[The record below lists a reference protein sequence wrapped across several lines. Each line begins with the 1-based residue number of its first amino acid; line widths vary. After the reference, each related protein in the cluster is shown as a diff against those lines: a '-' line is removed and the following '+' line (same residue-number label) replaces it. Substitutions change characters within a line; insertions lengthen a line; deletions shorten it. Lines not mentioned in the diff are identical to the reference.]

1 MENYPLKDWIPYRL
15 DLRDSESIVCQWR
28 YIADKKFT
36 EPFFQDSTAKCAVYE
51 ENRKMYKPATQLNGI
66 IDFADKVRAIE
77 PTAFI
82 FHVSRCGSTLLAQLL
97 SLDPQNIVLSEA
109 PILDEVMR
117 EISFSKFE
125 IPEEEIN
132 ASIKA
137 VIKLLGKKRSGNEQH
152 LFVKLDSWHIFY
164 SDKLRAL
171 YPSTPF
177 IFSYRRPDEVIRS
190 QLKSPGMHA
199 AAGVIQPIL
208 FGFELND
215 ALFQERE
222 VYISKVLEKYFENYL
237 KIIETDKNSIFV
249 DYAEGIL
256 PILDKIVS
264 FLNLDIE
271 DTIKAKMLERTQFHS
286 KSPNTVFEE
295 KPLEDEVPVYQQK
308 VYKMYES
315 LANKSK
321 KQPIDLSF

>member
-15 DLRDSESIVCQWR
+15 DLRDSASIKCQWR
-28 YIADKKFT
+28 YVADKPFT
-36 EPFFQDSTAKCAVYE
+36 EPFFQESTAQCAIYE
-51 ENRKMYKPATQLNGI
+51 ENRRTHKPTTQLSGI
-66 IDFADKVRAIE
+66 VDFADKVPTIE

-97 SLDPQNIVLSEA
+97 SLDSQNIVISEA

-132 ASIKA
+132 ASIRA
-137 VIKLLGKKRSGNEQH
+137 VIKLLGKKRRGDEKH
-152 LFVKLDSWHIFY
+152 LFVKLDSWHILY
-164 SDKLRAL
+164 YEKLRAL
-171 YPSTPF
+171 YPDTPF

-190 QLKSPGMHA
+190 QLKSPGMHVA
-199 AAGVIQPIL
+199 VGVIQPAL

-215 ALFQERE
+215 ILFLERE

-237 KIIETDKNSIFV
+237 RIVETDRKSIFV
-249 DYAEGIL
+249 NYAEGIL
-256 PILDKIVS
+256 PIFDKIVS

-271 DTIKAKMLERTQFHS
+271 ETIKTKMIERTQFHS
-286 KSPNTVFEE
+286 KSPNSVFEE
-295 KPLEDEVPVYQQK
+295 EPLKDEVPAYQQK
-308 VYKMYES
+308 VFGMYET
-315 LANKSK
+315 LANKV
-321 KQPIDLSF
+321 

>member
-1 MENYPLKDWIPYRL
+1 MKDYPLKDWIPYRL
-15 DLRDSESIVCQWR
+15 DLRDSESILCQWR
-28 YIADKKFT
+28 YIADKTFT
-36 EPFFQDSTAKCAVYE
+36 EPFFQDSTSKCTIYE
-51 ENRKMYKPATQLNGI
+51 ENRRMYKPTTQLNGI
-66 IDFADKVRAIE
+66 IDFADKVPTIE

-97 SLDPQNIVLSEA
+97 SLDPQNIVISEA

-117 EISFSKFE
+117 EISFSEFE
-125 IPEEEIN
+125 VVEEKIN
-132 ASIKA
+132 ASIKS
-137 VIKLLGKKRSGNEQH
+137 VIKLLGKKRSGNEKH

-164 SDKLRAL
+164 YDKLRAL
-171 YPSTPF
+171 YPDTPF
-177 IFSYRRPDEVIRS
+177 VFSYRRPDEVIRS

-199 AAGVIQPIL
+199 APGVIQPAL

-215 ALFQERE
+215 VLFLERE
-222 VYISKVLEKYFENYL
+222 VYVSKVLEKYFENYL
-237 KIIETDKNSIFV
+237 KIIEADKKSIFV

-256 PILDKIVS
+256 PILDKIAS

-271 DTIKAKMLERTQFHS
+271 KTIKAKMIERTQFHS

-308 VYKMYES
+308 VFEMYES

-321 KQPIDLSF
+321 NEPMGLRF

>member
-15 DLRDSESIVCQWR
+15 DLHGSEPILCEWR
-28 YIADKKFT
+28 YIADKTFT
-36 EPFFQDSTAKCAVYE
+36 EPFFQDSTAKCTVYQ
-51 ENRKMYKPATQLNGI
+51 ENRKMYKPNTQLSGI
-66 IDFADKVRAIE
+66 IDFAEKVPEIE

-82 FHVSRCGSTLLAQLL
+82 FHVSRCGSTLVSQLL
-97 SLDPQNIVLSEA
+97 SLDPQHIVISEA

-117 EISFSKFE
+117 EIAFSVFE

-137 VIKLLGKKRSGNEQH
+137 VVKLLGKKRRGDEKH

-164 SDKLRAL
+164 YDKLRAL
-171 YPSTPF
+171 YPDTPF

-199 AAGVIQPIL
+199 APGVIQPAL
-208 FGFELND
+208 FGYELND
-215 ALFQERE
+215 VLFLGRE

-237 KIIETDKNSIFV
+237 RIIGTDEKSIFV
-249 DYAEGIL
+249 NYAEGIL
-256 PILDKIVS
+256 PIFDRIVS

-271 DTIKAKMLERTQFHS
+271 EAIKAKMIERTKFHS
-286 KSPNTVFEE
+286 KSPDSVFEE
-295 KPLEDEVPVYQQK
+295 EPLKDEVPAYQQK
-308 VYKMYES
+308 VFEMYEM
-315 LANKSK
+315 LANNLQK
-321 KQPIDLSF
+321 